1 MRSYF
6 DVVAVSARFG
16 SLLTAALLA
25 KRGFRVLVVR
35 HDAHAAHYPIGEY
48 RLPRS
53 PFNFTAAD
61 TPIARRI
68 FSELAIHQSFRQKS
82 VVHDPA
88 FQVVLPGHRFDLAA
102 TPSDLARELDRE
114 FPTVARALETFFEQQ
129 RSFSESMDQ
138 ALDQD
143 VAIPALGFFEERAL
157 TRAFQHIPKDV
168 LSEPDPL
175 RVLPEEHPFRLVFH
189 APTRFSDA
197 MDPDH
202 VQGPRA
208 RRAFSARCSGGAAL
222 VDGADAIRDLLVQ
235 SIRAHKG
242 EVFEKDKIDKI
253 LVHKRGVAEGVRLA
267 SSGDEIGAGHVILGG
282 DVSTILGLLPDRQPF
297 EALFEDIGEPV
308 VRYYRY
314 TLNVRVRAEVVPVG
328 IARDVFFVRD
338 VNAALSGTNCL
349 HIETHGERNGTRLI
363 CIEALLPRRQVDE
376 TEDLFET
383 LREQLV
389 RAVAELIPFLE
400 EHIVFIDSP
409 HDGRPGNTKDGAAVM
424 PAEPWARGPKTMET
438 VLGYPLTSTHGL
450 AALPTRTPIQNLL
463 LANEQVVPGLGLE
476 GTMIAAWN
484 AARIVGKAD
493 AKRDGFR
500 SGVFRWLGR

>member
-1 MRSYF
+1 MRSYY
-6 DVVAVSARFG
+6 DAVAVGARFG

-35 HDAHAAHYPIGEY
+35 HDAHAGHYPIGDH

-53 PFNFTAAD
+53 PFSFIAAD

-68 FSELAIHQSFRQKS
+68 FTELAIHQSFRQKS

-129 RSFSESMDQ
+129 RTFAAAMDR

-157 TRAFQHIPKDV
+157 TRAFAHIPKDV

-175 RVLPEEHPFRLVFH
+175 RMLPEEHPFRLVFH

-208 RRAFSARCSGGAAL
+208 RRAFAARCSGGAAV

-253 LVHKRGVAEGVRLA
+253 LVHKQRGVAEGVRLA
-267 SSGDEIGAGHVILGG
+267 ASGDEIGAGHVILGS
-282 DVSTILGLLPDRQPF
+282 DVSTIMNLLPDRQPF
-297 EALFEDIGEPV
+297 EALFEEIGEPV

-314 TLNVRVRAEVVPVG
+314 TLNLLVHADVVPVG

-338 VNAALSGTNCL
+338 VSAPLSGANCL
-349 HIETHGERNGTRLI
+349 HIETHSERDGTRLI
-363 CIEALLPRRQVDE
+363 CVEALLPRRQVDE

-383 LREQLV
+383 LREKLI
-389 RAVAELIPFLE
+389 AALAELIPFLE
-400 EHIVFIDSP
+400 EHIVFSDSP
-409 HDGRPGNTKDGAAVM
+409 HDGRPGMAKDGSAVQ
-424 PAEPWARGPKTMET
+424 PTEPWARGPKTMET

-463 LANEQVVPGLGLE
+463 LANEQVVPGLGIE

-484 AARIVGKAD
+484 AARIVGKGD
-493 AKRDGFR
+493 AKRDAFR
-500 SGVFRWLGR
+500 RGIFRWR